1 MSFDL
6 HSKERIDEALAA
18 DLVQMHKDTGIELEY
33 WEIARMFI
41 EQFYEV
47 ETSVKIVR
55 KYTAEERANKRKRG
69 Y

>member
-1 MSFDL
+1 
-6 HSKERIDEALAA
+6 
-18 DLVQMHKDTGIELEY
+18 
-33 WEIARMFI
+33 MFV